1 MFYLFFNFLWKV
13 VFFYSCF
20 ICFLIFYGKLFF
32 FTKPCPVTLDF
43 YYYKDF
49 FYYFYDMT
57 WDPILFLKI
66 LLVLMPTD
74 LVLKYLKDYSYC
86 TALSNIIC

>member
-1 MFYLFFNFLWKV
+1 MFYLFFNFIWKV
-13 VFFYSCF
+13 VFF
-20 ICFLIFYGKLFF
+20 
-32 FTKPCPVTLDF
+32 TKTCPITLDF